1 MRPDRIQEYM
11 RAVDGHLPAQP
22 ATRRHPRKETT
33 LTRLWTKSVL
43 TLTATALFAILPAAG
58 AGASLIETSSCDGAT
73 LTQPFAPFGD
83 DAFYKLAPGGDF
95 EGSLSGWTL
104 SGGAKKVAGSEPFAA
119 TGQAGGSAL
128 SIPAGG
134 SVTTAASCVNAA
146 YPSYRFFYK
155 SSGGLLG
162 LVPAMKVDLVYRN
175 GLGSLIALPIG
186 VVLPSGKWQP
196 ALVQVTGGA
205 PEAGLAGG
213 EAGLSVRF
221 TSLAGT
227 WTIADVFVDAF
238 CRN

>member
-1 MRPDRIQEYM
+1 
-11 RAVDGHLPAQP
+11 LP
-22 ATRRHPRKETT
+22 
-33 LTRLWTKSVL
+33 TRLWTKGALSF
-43 TLTATALFAILPAAG
+43 AAAALFAILPAAG
-58 AGASLIETSSCDGAT
+58 ASAALIETSSCDGAA
-73 LTQPFAPFGD
+73 LSQPFAPFGD
-83 DAFYKLAPGGDF
+83 NAFYKLAPDGDF

-119 TGQAGGSAL
+119 TGQLGGSAL

-175 GLGSLIALPIG
+175 GLGSLVALPIG

-196 ALVQVTGGA
+196 SLVQLTGSA
-205 PEAGLAGG
+205 LEAALAGG

-227 WTIADVFVDAF
+227 WTIDDVFVDPF

>member
-1 MRPDRIQEYM
+1 VTMATCRRS
-11 RAVDGHLPAQP
+11 QP
-22 ATRRHPRKETT
+22 GAATLGRRQL

-43 TLTATALFAILPAAG
+43 TLTAAALFAILPAAG
-58 AGASLIETSSCDGAT
+58 AAASLIETSSCDGAT
-73 LTQPFAPFGD
+73 LTQPFAQFGD
-83 DAFYKLAPGGDF
+83 ANFYKLAPGGDF

-119 TGQAGGSAL
+119 TGSLGGSAV

-162 LVPAMKVDLVYRN
+162 LVPAIKVDLVYRN
-175 GLGSLIALPIG
+175 GLGSLVALPLG
-186 VVLPSGKWQP
+186 VVLPSSKWG
-196 ALVQVTGGA
+196 ASTSQVTLS
-205 PEAGLAGG
+205 PLEAALAGG
-213 EAGLSVRF
+213 EAGLSIRF

-227 WTIADVFVDAF
+227 WTIDDVFVDPF